1 MEWWLYEEDD
11 RRRREEP
18 ERQER
23 ERRMNYGP
31 APRQNVFVSFD
42 YDNDARLK
50 DALIGQ
56 SRYANS
62 LFNVRDYSMKE
73 AAPQSQWRAEA
84 RRRIGLCSV
93 VVVMC
98 GLFTDRAAGV
108 SGEIEIARKMGKPY
122 FLLAGYSD
130 RKCAR
135 PRAATPYDKMYR
147 WTWNNLEALLEGQ
160 R

>member
-18 ERQER
+18 EG
-23 ERRMNYGP
+23 ERRMSYRPPPG
-31 APRQNVFVSFD
+31 QNVFVSFD

-62 LFNVRDYSMKE
+62 PFNVRDYSMKE

-93 VVVMC
+93 VAVMC
-98 GLFTDRAAGV
+98 GLFTDRAAAV
-108 SGEIEIARKMGKPY
+108 SVEIEIARDLGKPY

-130 RKCAR
+130 RQCAW
-135 PRAATPYDKMYR
+135 PRAATPYDKMYK
-147 WTWNNLEALLEGQ
+147 WTWDNLEALLEG
-160 R
+160 RR

>member
-11 RRRREEP
+11 RRRHEER

-23 ERRMNYGP
+23 ERKMSYWP
-31 APRQNVFVSFD
+31 HPRQNVFVSFD

-56 SRYANS
+56 SRYPNS
-62 LFNVRDYSMKE
+62 PFNVRDYSMKE

-84 RRRIGLCSV
+84 KRRIGLCSV

-98 GLFTDRAAGV
+98 GQHTDKAAGV
-108 SGEIEIARKMGKPY
+108 SAEIGIARDLGKPY

-135 PRAATPYDKMYR
+135 PRPATRYDKMYN
-147 WTWNNLEALLEGQ
+147 WTWDNLEALLEGH

>member
-1 MEWWLYEEDD
+1 MDWWLYDEDE
-11 RRRREEP
+11 RRRREAS
-18 ERQER
+18 ER
-23 ERRMNYGP
+23 ERRMRYASP
-31 APRQNVFVSFD
+31 ARQNVFISFD

-56 SRYANS
+56 SRYPNS
-62 LFNVRDYSMKE
+62 PFDVRDYSMKE
-73 AAPQSQWRAEA
+73 VAPQSQWKAEA

-108 SGEIEIARKMGKPY
+108 SAEIEIARKMGKPY